1 MTPPHATE
9 DRAPKTPRWVKIS
22 ALLAVVLAAA
32 FLVVHVTGDIP
43 SHGGG
48 H

>member
-1 MTPPHATE
+1 MTEPRTVD

-22 ALLAVVLAAA
+22 AVVVLILAAA
-32 FLVVHVTGDIP
+32 FIAIHLTGEIP
-43 SHGGG
+43 SHGG